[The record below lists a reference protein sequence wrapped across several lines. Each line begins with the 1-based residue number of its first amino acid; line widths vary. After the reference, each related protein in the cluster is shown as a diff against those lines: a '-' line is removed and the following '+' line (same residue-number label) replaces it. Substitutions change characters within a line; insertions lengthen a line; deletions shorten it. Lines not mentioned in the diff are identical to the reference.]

1 MAVRVQVV
9 IVNWNGEEYL
19 AACLRAVAGQDHDGL
34 IDVLVVDNGSTD
46 GSLALLARDF
56 PHVEVVRSAHN
67 NYAAANNLGVARS
80 KGPYAL
86 LLNTD
91 AVVDAAAIRLLVAA
105 LEADPGAAAAA
116 PLITYPDGRI
126 CTTGIVERGDLRW
139 VDRDQGK
146 RLRAFAG
153 TERTWGV
160 SGCCVLVRTKAWREV
175 GGQDEAF
182 HMYYED
188 VDLAMRWQQRGWH
201 CLFVPAARC
210 VHEGHGS
217 IRKATVWKDELGER
231 NRLLVLARHRGDR
244 FLRELADSPWV
255 HSAPRDQV
263 EALLPLLAQ
272 RFRADAAAG
281 LAEIRATL
289 ASARRPR
296 WSLRRRLRKLRD
308 ALALRF
314 PDRFGW

>member
-1 MAVRVQVV
+1 MAARVQVV

-19 AACLRAVAGQDHDGL
+19 AACLRAVAAQDHAGTV
-34 IDVLVVDNGSTD
+34 DVLVVDNGSTD

-56 PHVEVVRSAHN
+56 PQVEVVRSPRN

-91 AVVDAAAIRLLVAA
+91 AVVDASAIRLLVAA
-105 LEADPGAAAAA
+105 LDADPRAAAAA

-126 CTTGIVERGDLRW
+126 CTTGIVERPDLRW

-146 RLRAFAG
+146 RMRAFAG
-153 TERTWGV
+153 TERVWGV
-160 SGCCVLVRTKAWREV
+160 SGCCVLVRTEAWRAV

-188 VDLAMRWQQRGWH
+188 VDLSLRWARQGWH

-231 NRLLVLARHRGDR
+231 NRLLVLARHRGDC

-255 HSAPRDQV
+255 HAAPRDQV
-263 EALLPLLAQ
+263 EALLPQLAQ

-281 LAEIRATL
+281 LAEIRAVL
-289 ASARRPR
+289 ATARRPR
-296 WSLRRRLRKLRD
+296 WSLRRRWRKVRD
-308 ALALRF
+308 ALAVRF

>member
-1 MAVRVQVV
+1 MAARVQVV

-19 AACLRAVAGQDHDGL
+19 AACLRAVAAQDHDGPL
-34 IDVLVVDNGSTD
+34 DVLVVDNGSTD

-56 PHVEVVRSAHN
+56 PQVEVLRSARN
-67 NYAAANNLGVARS
+67 NYTAANNLGVARS
-80 KGPYAL
+80 KGPHAL

-91 AVVDAAAIRLLVAA
+91 AVIEPAAVRLLVAA
-105 LEADPGAAAAA
+105 LEADSRAAAAA

-126 CTTGIVERGDLRW
+126 CTTGIVERDDLRW

-146 RLRAFAG
+146 RLRAFGG
-153 TERTWGV
+153 TERVWGV
-160 SGCCVLVRTKAWREV
+160 SGCCVLVRTDAWREV

-188 VDLAMRWQQRGWH
+188 VDLALRWQQRGWH

-231 NRLLVLARHRGDR
+231 NRLMVLARSRPEC
-244 FLRELADSPWV
+244 FLRELADSPWI
-255 HSAPRDQV
+255 HSAPREQV

-272 RFRADAAAG
+272 RFRADAGQG
-281 LAEIRATL
+281 LAEIRAVL
-289 ASARRPR
+289 ATARRPR
-296 WSLRRRLRKLRD
+296 WSLRRRMRKVRE
-308 ALALRF
+308 ALAARF